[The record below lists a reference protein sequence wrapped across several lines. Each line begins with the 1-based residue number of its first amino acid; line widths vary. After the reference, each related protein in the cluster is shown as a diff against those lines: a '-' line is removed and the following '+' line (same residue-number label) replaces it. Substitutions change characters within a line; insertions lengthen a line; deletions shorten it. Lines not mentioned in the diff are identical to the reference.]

1 MLKQR
6 SNELT
11 HGLSFVRFWGRKGEV
26 PKREKRPSE
35 TVVAQSLPER
45 DKPMVFSVHYRR
57 CL

>member
-11 HGLSFVRFWGRKGEV
+11 HGLSFVRFWGRKEV